1 MTNRR
6 TLIFSALAAL
16 LCLAALGDEY
26 YTLDLPENWQKVP
39 KESLEI
45 YNRAEDS
52 LKGQVRG
59 GYSAAYERKALLDFQ
74 MPYILVEQERHA
86 PYSVPE
92 LEAMAEEMPAI
103 IRRAYLPLHRAG
115 RYGEVKVMPGLY
127 DRERNMVFTYYEMM
141 RAKPKEELFAFV
153 ACFPSRIGL
162 VKLHGFGKKADY
174 ARSMEEMEK
183 ILQSFSF
190 TSNYLYTPSLK
201 KSSKLKTLPV
211 ICVCAFVILYALKFL
226 GKRRTAG
233 REPFSGGRN

>member
-1 MTNRR
+1 MNR
-6 TLIFSALAAL
+6 SALLTAL
-16 LCLAALGDEY
+16 LFLPLALPAFCDEY
-26 YTLDLPENWQKVP
+26 FTLDLPENWQKVP
-39 KESLEI
+39 KESLDI

-52 LKGQVRG
+52 LKGQVRK
-59 GYSAAYERKALLDFQ
+59 GYSAAYERKGLLDFQ

-127 DRERNMVFTYYEMM
+127 DKERNMVFTYYEMT

-162 VKLHGFGKKADY
+162 IKLHGFGKKADY

-190 TSNYLYTPSLK
+190 TSNYFYTPSLK
-201 KSSKLKTLPV
+201 KSSKLKALPV
-211 ICVCAFVILYALKFL
+211 VCVCAFVILYALKFL
-226 GKRRTAG
+226 GKRRSAG
-233 REPFSGGRN
+233 REPFAGGRD